1 MKIKELEILR
11 KQFQAGKSSL
21 NEEELNN
28 LLDETVRLICE
39 FDFTKYHSEQILIEL
54 SNLFNAIQSGEFAKS
69 LIGLCEV
76 EKLYNF
82 GNSLYAEFAQ
92 ENKNTNQSLENIVL
106 QYLNI
111 IKNSEFLRKIRDDKK
126 KWTDLISQL
135 IVASN
140 YNTRKM
146 FAQRKEQYG
155 KKILFKVLKGEK
167 STDYSWNDVDKIV
180 NEYSQSFAALLGEPN
195 EKPRVAFLMENSF
208 TMAMLDIACLNS
220 GIVNVMIPANS
231 VPQHISYILNQTK
244 CDVILVSNEKQLVK
258 LKSVKKELSDLK
270 TGVLIDGTSAEDWIM
285 SFAEFNSLNQKDS
298 AKLAYKDLNVNSLA
312 TLMYT
317 SGTTGE
323 PKGIIFSQ
331 KNIVF
336 KRFCRAIA
344 LPEIGDND
352 LYLAFLPLYHTFGR
366 WLELFGSIFWGA
378 TYSFMENPSAETMIA
393 NMNMVQPT
401 IFISIPK
408 KWIQLYEFISSK
420 VDIEADTDARI
431 LEEVKNTTGGKL
443 KWGLSA
449 AGYLPPEVFQFFQ
462 KYNINLMSGFG
473 MTEATG
479 GITMTPPGNYI
490 PNSLGKALPG
500 IEIKLAEDGEL
511 LVRGDY
517 VMPGYFDQTKEE
529 TFVEDGW
536 FPSGDIMKMDSN
548 NFIEI
553 IDRKKEIYKNI
564 KGETI
569 APQRIEN
576 LFRDFELVKQVFV
589 VGDHRPF
596 NTVLVYPDYENKT
609 LVKMEDDQ
617 KEEYFSNLIVTI
629 NKFLAP
635 FERIVD
641 FRVNEKPFTLEN
653 GELTPKGTYKR
664 RVVEE
669 NYKSV
674 IEELYQKDYY
684 SLYLDSVEIKIPNW
698 FLRERGCLSGDLKI
712 KENQLLIP
720 KLDKKIVIEK
730 INKNVFK
737 IGNFTYQISK
747 PFIDLHEFLINPI
760 YWIGNEELVS
770 FTDDTI
776 LQWYRQNIEEE
787 SIKFINN
794 NDAVHNF
801 SDSYSILLKI
811 NKAEEKSLFGLH
823 HAIILLQSENIIQG
837 NLAIEYLS
845 KLFNDELQGIY
856 KIAYYFLD
864 KPILA
869 YNLEVRKSLFY
880 WL

>member
-1 MKIKELEILR
+1 I
-11 KQFQAGKSSL
+11 
-21 NEEELNN
+21 
-28 LLDETVRLICE
+28 
-39 FDFTKYHSEQILIEL
+39 
-54 SNLFNAIQSGEFAKS
+54 
-69 LIGLCEV
+69 
-76 EKLYNF
+76 
-82 GNSLYAEFAQ
+82 
-92 ENKNTNQSLENIVL
+92 ENKNS
-106 QYLNI
+106 
-111 IKNSEFLRKIRDDKK
+111 
-126 KWTDLISQL
+126 
-135 IVASN
+135 
-140 YNTRKM
+140 
-146 FAQRKEQYG
+146 
-155 KKILFKVLKGEK
+155 
-167 STDYSWNDVDKIV
+167 
-180 NEYSQSFAALLGEPN
+180 
-195 EKPRVAFLMENSF
+195 KPRIAFLTENSL
-208 TMAMLDIACLNS
+208 TMALMDFACLNS
-220 GIVNVMIPANS
+220 GTINVMIPANS
-231 VPQHISYILNQTK
+231 VPQHISYIINQTE
-244 CDVILVSNEKQLVK
+244 CDYILVSNEKQLVK
-258 LKSVKKELSDLK
+258 LKSVKKDIPSLK
-270 TGVLIDGTSAEDWIM
+270 KAVLIEGTSAEDWVI
-285 SFAEFNSLNQKDS
+285 SFKEFIDLAKANKDIVIEDNPINSP
-298 AKLAYKDLNVNSLA
+298 A

-323 PKGIIFSQ
+323 PKGIIFTQ
-331 KNIVF
+331 KNIIF

-344 LPEIGDND
+344 LPKIND
-352 LYLAFLPLYHTFGR
+352 SDSFLAYLPLYHTFGR
-366 WLELFGSIFWGA
+366 WLELMGSIFWGT
-378 TYSFMENPSAETMIA
+378 TYSFMENPSAETMMA
-393 NMNMVQPT
+393 NMQMVKPT

-408 KWIQLYEFISSK
+408 KWMQLYEHISSQ
-420 VDIEADTDARI
+420 VDIEHDEEEKI
-431 LEEVKNTTGGKL
+431 KNEVLEVTGGKL

-449 AGYLPPEVFQFFQ
+449 AGYLSPEVFLFFQ
-462 KYNINLMSGFG
+462 KYNIQLMSGFG

-479 GITMTPPGNYI
+479 GITMTPPNAYT

-500 IEIKLAEDGEL
+500 IEIKVAKDGEL
-511 LVRGDY
+511 LVKGEY
-517 VMPGYFDQTKEE
+517 VMLGYFDQKADE
-529 TFVEDGW
+529 TFVDDGW
-536 FPSGDIMKMDSN
+536 FPTGDIMKMDAN
-548 NFIEI
+548 GFIEI

-576 LFRDFELVKQVFV
+576 LFRDFEAVQQVFV

-596 NTVLVYPDYENKT
+596 NTVLIYPDLESTT
-609 LVKMEDDQ
+609 LKDMFDDQ
-617 KEEYFSNLIVTI
+617 KGEYFSNLIVTI

-641 FRVNEKPFTLEN
+641 FRIIDRPFSAEK
-653 GELTPKGTYKR
+653 GELKRKNTFKR
-664 RVVEE
+664 RVIEE
-669 NYKSV
+669 NFKS
-674 IEELYQKDYY
+674 ILDQLYQKDYY
-684 SLYLDSVEIKIPNW
+684 SLFLDKTEIKIPNW

-869 YNLEVRKSLFY
+869 YNLEVRKSLFLLALSNVKQNNY
-880 WL
+880 KTIFEIYLKSGSVLFDDNIIAQIV